1 MQGVAKAILI
11 TIITT
16 AMILV
21 FINLAFFFPWY
32 LTLVVETYNV
42 SQVVAGDNY
51 LKQSNYEDA
60 LERLQERPIFR
71 DKADDI
77 EITVVKQDMDIVIS
91 DDNAIG
97 NDDETDYYDLPE
109 ADKPYQQRGK
119 SLKVEIKAVYPFS
132 ITLWGKPVER
142 EMPVSFSMTT
152 TGLKH
157 YKDLDYY

>member
-1 MQGVAKAILI
+1 MQSIAKAILI
-11 TIITT
+11 TIVTT

-21 FINLAFFFPWY
+21 FMNLAFFFPWY

-42 SQVVAGDNY
+42 SQIVAGDNY
-51 LKQSNYEDA
+51 LKNSDYEDA
-60 LERLQERPIFR
+60 LDRLQKRPIFR

-77 EITVVKQDMDIVIS
+77 KITVLNEDKEDARGG
-91 DDNAIG
+91 DDA
-97 NDDETDYYDLPE
+97 TDYYEMPE
-109 ADKPYQQRGK
+109 SDKPYRQRGK
-119 SLKVEIKAVYPFS
+119 SLQVEIKAVYPFS

-142 EMPVSFSMTT
+142 EMPVRFSMTT

>member
-1 MQGVAKAILI
+1 MQGIAKAILI

-60 LERLQERPIFR
+60 LEKLQERPIFR
-71 DKADDI
+71 DKANDI
-77 EITVVKQDMDIVIS
+77 EITVVKKDMDIVIANN
-91 DDNAIG
+91 NAIG
-97 NDDETDYYDLPE
+97 NDDETYYYDLPE

-119 SLKVEIKAVYPFS
+119 PLKVEIKAVYPFS
-132 ITLWGKPVER
+132 ITLWGKPLEL
-142 EMPVSFSMTT
+142 EFPVSFSMST